1 MDQHLAS
8 TPGINRQEV
17 SIRPMRPSD
26 RASVIDL
33 DARVWGKT
41 RAAYFER
48 RLAAL
53 EHADTSHH
61 LIFLAADYRDAI
73 IGFVMG
79 TLTSGEFGLAQVTAI
94 LDSIAVHPRYQR
106 QHLGQQ
112 LIEAFLRQG
121 ADAIQT
127 RWSDFCAAA
136 TARRSP
142 MQIGKGWTSMN
153 VLYHQA
159 CGVGAPSGLPL
170 CGVGVT
176 SGLPLPFPLPFPLP
190 LPVPPPLPLP
200 PPVLLTCV
208 VWAAVPSGFR
218 MPMLCGCTLPRQLTV
233 KR

>member
-61 LIFLAADYRDAI
+61 LIFLAADYRDEI

-121 ADAIQT
+121 AGLGA
-127 RWSDFCAAA
+127 RAAYTLVPWESWELLKVFHTLGFSLA
-136 TARRSP
+136 STIPLER
-142 MQIGKGWTSMN
+142 QIG
-153 VLYHQA
+153 
-159 CGVGAPSGLPL
+159 
-170 CGVGVT
+170 
-176 SGLPLPFPLPFPLP
+176 
-190 LPVPPPLPLP
+190 
-200 PPVLLTCV
+200 
-208 VWAAVPSGFR
+208 
-218 MPMLCGCTLPRQLTV
+218 
-233 KR
+233 